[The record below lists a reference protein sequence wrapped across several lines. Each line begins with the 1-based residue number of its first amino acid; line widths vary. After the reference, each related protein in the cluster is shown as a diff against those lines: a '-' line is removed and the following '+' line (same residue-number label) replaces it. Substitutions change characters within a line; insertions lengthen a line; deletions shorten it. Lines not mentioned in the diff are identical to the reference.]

1 MKKLISVTL
10 VLLMLIC
17 GSMFSASAEAPFW
30 PSDKLYGDANNNRSI
45 DIFDVTFIQKFLAE
59 LQTFNRGNIELSDVD
74 DDGEVTVIDA
84 TMIQQKLAGI
94 IDEFPAGDVI
104 DDYFFRITYIDVECE
119 NDYPVQGETINFVV
133 ETDEKG
139 WTPLTYYYYIDDEL
153 VCVSDSNVFSY
164 TCNEV
169 GFFTIDVYVYNTL
182 DFSQSKRFDV
192 VVKEAKYTK

>member
-17 GSMFSASAEAPFW
+17 GSMFSASSEATFW
-30 PSDKLYGDANNNRSI
+30 PSDLLYGDANDNFSVN
-45 DIFDVTFIQKFLAE
+45 IFDVTFIQMFLADM
-59 LQTFNRGNIELSDVD
+59 QTFNRGNVELSDVD
-74 DDGEVTVIDA
+74 NDGEVTIFDA

-104 DDYFFRITYIDVECE
+104 DDYFFRITDVDIECE

-139 WTPLTYYYYIDDEL
+139 WTPLTYYYYINDEL
-153 VCVSDSNVFSY
+153 VYLSDSNVFTY

-182 DFSQSKRFDV
+182 DFSQSQRFDV
-192 VVKEAKYTK
+192 VVKEA

>member
-1 MKKLISVTL
+1 MA
-10 VLLMLIC
+10 LLMIIC
-17 GSMFSASAEAPFW
+17 VSIVNAFAEAPFW
-30 PSDKLYGDANNNRSI
+30 PSDMNYGDVNDNGSI
-45 DIFDVTFIQKFLAE
+45 NIIDVTIVQLFLADVI
-59 LQTFNRGNIELSDVD
+59 TMDRGQIEVSDVD
-74 DDGEVTVIDA
+74 DDGEVTILDA

-94 IDEFPAGDVI
+94 IDEFLAGDVI
-104 DDYFFRITYIDVECE
+104 DDYFFRITRLYIECE

-153 VCVSDSNVFSY
+153 VCSSDSNVFTY

-192 VVKEAKYTK
+192 VVKEA